1 VKRVASR
8 DGTRNGA
15 GRSGK
20 HWIILRDENSV
31 HFEAHAR
38 QLFTYPWLARDE
50 SIALILDDHASREQ
64 FVFEHAGRWLSAD
77 EQHRAL
83 TYLELQRML
92 LLMYTSCGWFFN
104 DISGIET
111 IQILRYAGRAIDL
124 MDQLGLPRH
133 WNDFWKYCL
142 QRRATGPR
150 LELVRTSIGNLS
162 RADFPSRE

>member
-1 VKRVASR
+1 
-8 DGTRNGA
+8 
-15 GRSGK
+15 
-20 HWIILRDENSV
+20 
-31 HFEAHAR
+31 
-38 QLFTYPWLARDE
+38 E

-64 FVFEHAGRWLSAD
+64 FVFDHAGRWLSAG

-124 MDQLGLPRH
+124 MGQ
-133 WNDFWKYCL
+133 
-142 QRRATGPR
+142 
-150 LELVRTSIGNLS
+150 LELPSPLERFLEILSAAKSNRSEIGTGADIYRKFVEGSKLS
-162 RADFPSRE
+162 VANELSVAK